1 MLIVRVGSS
10 LVCVWALKKT
20 ASLDIYKRE
29 VATSPWFWL
38 VMLHRMTELS
48 CGDHIPFSWIMLVM
62 VPDWAPAKSREE
74 TEMLKK
80 SFFVFFFLKIGCFCV
95 LKILCLLI
103 QELAGGKG
111 GRLGLSWLCL
121 CPRASC
127 MRRGHN
133 VWFGASVRQTQVG
146 VSVGYMWPSVSR
158 ASY

>member
-1 MLIVRVGSS
+1 M
-10 LVCVWALKKT
+10 CALKKT
-20 ASLDIYKRE
+20 ASLDIYKRK

-62 VPDWAPAKSREE
+62 VPDWAPAKSGEDRDAE
-74 TEMLKK
+74 KK
-80 SFFVFFFLKIGCFCV
+80 LFFFLIGCFCV

-121 CPRASC
+121 CP
-127 MRRGHN
+127 
-133 VWFGASVRQTQVG
+133 
-146 VSVGYMWPSVSR
+146 
-158 ASY
+158 